1 MTERRSGASLI
12 RLGLTEPWAEQ
23 TLTDLGWWDAG
34 RPVRQVEPVMWA
46 LARSPDPNLALRA
59 VERLAKADQTEWAA
73 LDAALR
79 TDEGLR
85 GRLLALLGASTVLG
99 DHLVTR
105 PALWRRLTSGR
116 ALTPDRLP
124 DPATRSAELLRAV
137 GAEPGPGADSAS
149 GAEPAVGTVS
159 TPPDDGAGTGTGAGS
174 RSGGGTGG
182 AGARAGS
189 RAGPGAGSRAGAG
202 AGTEA
207 GAAVGPDGA
216 DSGET
221 DPGPPAPAR
230 AGVTGPAAVIAL
242 REAYRDALL
251 EIAAADVAAVSEPAL
266 PVLPLELV
274 AAQLSDLACA
284 ALRAALAVAVA
295 EVVPADP
302 PAGAEP
308 PPRLAVIAMGKCG
321 GHELNYVSDVDVI
334 FVAEPADNI
343 ASRLAAGVMRVAGEA
358 CFPVDANLR
367 PEGRQGALVR
377 TLEGHL
383 SYYRRW
389 AKTWEFQALLKAR
402 AVAGDAALGAGYIEA
417 VAPMVWHAAD
427 RDDFVAEVQAMR
439 RRVEQHIR
447 PDHADRELKLGRG
460 GLRDVEF
467 AVQLLQLVH
476 GRADPQIRSGTTL
489 DALAA
494 LGAGGYVGRDDAAN
508 LAASYRFLRLLEHR
522 LQLSRLRRTHLLPA
536 ETDTAELRWL
546 ARSAK
551 LRPDGRNDAVG
562 VLLAEWR
569 SNTRRVRRLH
579 EKLFYRP
586 LLAAVSQI
594 PSEDLR
600 LSEKSAARRLAAL
613 GWASPEGAL
622 THLRALTGGVSR
634 ASAIQRTLLPVL
646 LENLADTPDPDRGL
660 LAYRRVSEALSRTW
674 YLGLLRDEGA
684 VAQRLMYLLGTSAL
698 VPDLLVRAP
707 EVLRLLADTSERS
720 ELVTRDPAEVAT
732 SLCAAVR
739 RHADPTAAV
748 AAARSLR
755 RAELLRVA
763 CADLLHLLP
772 VASVCAALSEVWAAV
787 LRSAV
792 DAVLRAQPGEP
803 KARLAV
809 IGMGRLGGAELG
821 YGSDADV
828 LFVCEP
834 AGGASE
840 HDAVRWATAVAE
852 KVRGLLGA
860 PSPDP
865 ALQVDADLR
874 PEGRNGALV
883 RTCESYRAYYEK
895 WSQPWEAQ
903 ALLRAR
909 PLGGD
914 AELGERFRRLI
925 DPIRYPAGGLE
936 PAKATEIRRIKARVD
951 AERLPRGADRATH
964 TKLGTG
970 GLADVEWTVQLL
982 QLQHAGDV
990 PELRT
995 TSTLEGLRECVEA
1008 GLLAGA
1014 DADALAAGWTM
1025 ATRARGAITLVRGKP
1040 ADQLPGSGRELTA
1053 VARAMGYPAGGD
1065 PGEFIDEY
1073 RRVTRRARAV
1083 VERVFYS
1090 G

>member
-1 MTERRSGASLI
+1 MGAAAPGAAGSLLVTERRNGASLI

-23 TLTDLGWWDAG
+23 TLTDLGWWDGG

-59 VERLAKADQTEWAA
+59 LERLAKADQTEWAA

-105 PALWRRLTSGR
+105 PHLWRRLTSEQ

-124 DPATRSAELLRAV
+124 DMATLSAVLLRAV
-137 GAEPGPGADSAS
+137 GCEPAPESDTAAPESDTAAAESDTAAPDPESAAGAD
-149 GAEPAVGTVS
+149 
-159 TPPDDGAGTGTGAGS
+159 TPD
-174 RSGGGTGG
+174 
-182 AGARAGS
+182 
-189 RAGPGAGSRAGAG
+189 AGP
-202 AGTEA
+202 T
-207 GAAVGPDGA
+207 
-216 DSGET
+216 
-221 DPGPPAPAR
+221 APAR
-230 AGVTGPAAVIAL
+230 AALTGPAAVIAL

-251 EIAAADVAAVSEPAL
+251 ELAAADVAAVSEPAL
-266 PVLPLELV
+266 PVLPMELV

-284 ALRAALAVAVA
+284 ALRAALAVGVA
-295 EVVPADP
+295 EVVPDVDADV
-302 PAGAEP
+302 
-308 PPRLAVIAMGKCG
+308 PRLAVIAMGKCG

-334 FVAEPADNI
+334 FVAEPADAT
-343 ASRLAAGVMRVAGEA
+343 ASRLAAALMRVAGES

-402 AVAGDAALGAGYIEA
+402 AVAGDAALGAQYVEA

-439 RRVEQHIR
+439 RRVERHIR
-447 PDHADRELKLGRG
+447 PEHADRELKLGRG

-476 GRADPQIRSGTTL
+476 GRADPEIRSGSTL

-536 ETDTAELRWL
+536 ETDTADLRWL

-551 LRPDGRNDAVG
+551 LRPDGKRDAVG

-586 LLAAVSQI
+586 LLASVSQI

-622 THLRALTGGVSR
+622 AHLRALTGGVSR

-646 LENLADTPDPDRGL
+646 LEYLADTADPDRGL
-660 LAYRRVSEALSRTW
+660 LAYRRVSEALARTW

-707 EVLRLLADTSERS
+707 EVLRLLADTSERA
-720 ELVTRDPAEVAT
+720 ELVTRDPVEVAA
-732 SLCAAVR
+732 SLRATVD

-748 AAARSLR
+748 AGARALR

-763 CADLLHLLP
+763 CADLLGLLP
-772 VASVCAALSEVWAAV
+772 MASVCAALSEVWAAV
-787 LRSAV
+787 LGSAV

-803 KARLAV
+803 RARLAV

-834 AGGASE
+834 VGGASE
-840 HDAVRWATAVAE
+840 HDAVRWATTVAE
-852 KVRGLLGA
+852 KVRALLGA

-883 RTCESYRAYYEK
+883 RTCESYRSYYEK

-925 DPIRYPAGGLE
+925 DPIRYPPGGLE

-1025 ATRARGAITLVRGKP
+1025 ATRARNAITLVRGKP
-1040 ADQLPGSGRELTA
+1040 ADQLPGSGRELAA

-1073 RRVTRRARAV
+1073 RRITRRARAV

-1090 G
+1090 GG